1 MFTPLLFSHMYRS
14 LPLHIRPK
22 SVAVTNGVIVEEDY
36 DAIWHDEKDYAKVQ
50 FSTFLKITCPFFGG
64 KVYNLNVFDIQK
76 ICKTRDG
83 SKVWTDASLN

>member
-1 MFTPLLFSHMYRS
+1 MLYGMMKRIMQRYS
-14 LPLHIRPK
+14 
-22 SVAVTNGVIVEEDY
+22 
-36 DAIWHDEKDYAKVQ
+36 
-50 FSTFLKITCPFFGG
+50 STFLKITCPFFGG